1 MNLFKRW
8 YIRRKLN
15 DAVGAINTQAMDLFL
30 ETLLRLMGFAFM
42 LDKSYRRNIEGF
54 EGRYVFTSRDHRIAA
69 SAIFEDNR
77 MTVKNQAVE
86 HPDITLVFKDGKALR
101 HFLFSENPDI
111 IAAILDNEISYTGN
125 LNYLAKFA
133 YMAKHLQLAF
143 GM

>member
-8 YIRRKLN
+8 YIRRRLS

-54 EGRYVFTSRDHRIAA
+54 EGRYVFTSRDHGIAA

-77 MTVKNQAVE
+77 MTVKNRAVE